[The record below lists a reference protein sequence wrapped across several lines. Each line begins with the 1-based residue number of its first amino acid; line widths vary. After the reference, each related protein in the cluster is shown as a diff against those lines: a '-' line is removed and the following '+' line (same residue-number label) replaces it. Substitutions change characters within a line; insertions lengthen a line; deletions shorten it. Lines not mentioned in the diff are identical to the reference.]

1 MRRLALLCV
10 VLSSSLSFAQRLPE
24 LARSVNYKLTFAP
37 DFEKN
42 IFAGQETISVQI
54 LKPTSEIVLNVAEID
69 FLSASITSAPRKEER

>member
-24 LARSVNYKLTFAP
+24 LARPVNYKLTFAP

-42 IFAGQETISVQI
+42 IFAGQHFGPDS
-54 LKPTSEIVLNVAEID
+54 
-69 FLSASITSAPRKEER
+69 